1 VEPAGAADMR
11 ARALAILLAAT
22 CVVLTGCGRREE
34 VTTPQSPQKL
44 TILVDF
50 PPAGKAALYAAQKEG
65 YLRAA
70 GIDAKIQ
77 VARNDGAAIQ
87 AVAGGHADVAAV
99 SEPALLQARDRGLRV
114 VSIGGLVRGPLAA
127 VVASGKLSGARDLSG
142 KRVGLAD
149 SPYAAAFAKT
159 IGARNGSPLK
169 TSNASTNPAQAL
181 AKHKVDALLGIYL
194 DDPRLPRKK
203 VSVATVDRFGI
214 PTYDE
219 LVLVANE
226 DALSRN
232 GDLYRSLNGA
242 LQRATADLR
251 HGKPVG
257 AVPAGQDAVKAVLS
271 RLGSQQNAAQWKAF
285 AEWMQANGLL
295 KGQPNAAAAFTNKYM
310 PGKGT

>member
-1 VEPAGAADMR
+1 MR
-11 ARALAILLAAT
+11 AKALVLALAAT
-22 CVVLTGCGRREE
+22 CAVLTGCGRRKE
-34 VTTPQSPQKL
+34 VTTPSAPQKL

-65 YLRAA
+65 YLHAA

-77 VARNDGAAIQ
+77 VARSDSAAIQ
-87 AVAGGHADVAAV
+87 SVANGEADLAAV
-99 SEPALLQARDRGLRV
+99 SEPALLQARDRGLHV
-114 VSIGGLVRGPLAA
+114 VSIGGLVRGPLASA
-127 VVASGKLSGARDLSG
+127 VSSSRVSGARDLSG
-142 KRVGLAD
+142 KRVGLTD

-159 IGARNGSPLK
+159 IGARSGSPLK
-169 TSNASTNPAQAL
+169 TSNVSANPAQAL
-181 AKHKVDALLGIYL
+181 AKHKVDAVLGIYL

-203 VSVATVDRFGI
+203 VSTATVDRLGI

-226 DALSRN
+226 DALGGK

-251 HGKPVG
+251 RGKAVG
-257 AVPAGQDAVKAVLS
+257 AVPAGQDAVKSVLP

-295 KGQPNAAAAFTNKYM
+295 KRQPNAAAAFTNKYM
-310 PGKGT
+310 PGQGL